1 MDAIGLPTIPDD
13 SPVIFNY
20 LLDTIVPMQLL
31 ALALQAA
38 GPQAVRRLLLSSSSF
53 DGLAQV
59 ALRLLSLHIR
69 RLAMRNATN
78 TVPSSNGH
86 GHMVNNIASGHDC
99 YPWRVLVVIYSQLY
113 EPICAVGSHDQHAA

>member
-1 MDAIGLPTIPDD
+1 
-13 SPVIFNY
+13 
-20 LLDTIVPMQLL
+20 MQLL

-86 GHMVNNIASGHDC
+86 GHMVNNIASGN
-99 YPWRVLVVIYSQLY
+99 VLLSLACSRRDLFATVRANMRSWK
-113 EPICAVGSHDQHAA
+113 S